1 MDYGKVAVLMGGLS
15 AEREVSLKS
24 GKAVHEALLRQG
36 IDAHDIDADRQVL
49 NKLRED
55 NYDRAFITLH
65 GRWGEDGVIQGA
77 LEVLG
82 ISYTGSGVL
91 ASALCMD
98 KLQCK
103 YLWAGKGVMSPEFVE
118 LTDGIPLQDVAA
130 GLGFPMFIK
139 PACEG
144 SSIGMSRADNLSQLE
159 TAFALARKYDDRVF
173 AESCI
178 EGMELTAA
186 IVGKEDL
193 PLIKIETPR
202 DYYDF
207 EAKYSATDTRYI
219 CPCGLPDAEEQRIQE
234 LARHIYQDLG
244 CSGWGRVDFMRDDA
258 GNNYV
263 LEVNTIPGLT
273 DHSLVP
279 MAAKAAGIGFDELV
293 VRILEESHDS

>member
-1 MDYGKVAVLMGGLS
+1 MDYGKVAILMGGLS

-36 IDAHDIDADRQVL
+36 IDAHAIDADRQVL
-49 NKLRED
+49 NKLGED
-55 NYDRAFITLH
+55 NYDRAFIMLH
-65 GRWGEDGVIQGA
+65 GPWGEDGVIQGA
-77 LEVLG
+77 LELIG
-82 ISYTGSGVL
+82 LPYTGSGVL

-103 YLWAGKGVMSPEFVE
+103 YLWAGKGVMSPEFIE
-118 LTDGIPLQDVAA
+118 LTDGIQLEDVAD

-144 SSIGMSRADNLSQLE
+144 SSIGMSRVGDLPQLE
-159 TAFALARKYDDRVF
+159 TAFELARKYDNRVF
-173 AESCI
+173 AERCI

-186 IVGKEDL
+186 IVGKADL

-202 DYYDF
+202 NYYDF

-219 CPCGLPDAEEQRIQE
+219 CPCGLPDEEERRIQE
-234 LARHIYQDLG
+234 LARQIYQDLG
-244 CSGWGRVDFMRDDA
+244 CSGWGRVDFMRDAA

-263 LEVNTIPGLT
+263 LEVNTIPGMT

-279 MAAKAAGIGFDELV
+279 MAAKAAGISFDELV
-293 VRILEESHDS
+293 TLILEEAHGS